1 MNSVILS
8 GRWSKDIDFKALDSG
23 KTVAKSS
30 LAVDDG
36 YGDKKQTYFFDCE
49 MWGKTAE
56 AAANYSGKGKKVLVK
71 GRLKV
76 DSWEKD
82 GQKRYAT
89 RVVVEEVEFLES
101 VKKTEE
107 ERYAAANETFGHGK
121 RNDDPF
127 VDDGK
132 PIDISDDDLPF

>member
-1 MNSVILS
+1 MNNVTLS

-23 KTVAKSS
+23 KCVAKSS
-30 LAVDDG
+30 IAVDDG
-36 YGDKKQTYFFDCE
+36 YGDKKQTYFFECE

-56 AAANYSGKGKKVLVK
+56 AVANYSGKGKRVLVN

-89 RVVVEEVEFLES
+89 KIVVEMAEFLEP
-101 VKKTEE
+101 KE
-107 ERYAAANETFGHGK
+107 GGK
-121 RNDDPF
+121 QASNSTPPPSDDNAP
-127 VDDGK
+127 
-132 PIDISDDDLPF
+132 PTDISDDDLPF

>member
-1 MNSVILS
+1 MNKVILT

-23 KTVAKSS
+23 KAVAKSS
-30 LAVDDG
+30 IAVDDG
-36 YGDKKQTYFFDCE
+36 YGDKKQTHFFEVE

-56 AAANYSGKGKKVLVK
+56 AVANYSSKGKKILIE

-89 RVVVEEVEFLES
+89 RIVAEQVEFLEFNS
-101 VKKTEE
+101 KSDGEE
-107 ERYAAANETFGHGK
+107 TGGK
-121 RNDDPF
+121 GTISPPDYP
-127 VDDGK
+127 
-132 PIDISDDDLPF
+132 PIDDSDLPF

>member
-23 KTVAKSS
+23 KTVAKTS

-49 MWGKTAE
+49 IWGKTAE
-56 AAANYSGKGKKVLVK
+56 AVANYSGKGKKVLVK

-82 GQKRYAT
+82 GHKRYAT
-89 RVVVEEVEFLES
+89 KVVVEEVEFLEP
-101 VKKTEE
+101 KQGDNKPQ
-107 ERYAAANETFGHGK
+107 H
-121 RNDDPF
+121 DPF
-127 VDDGK
+127 IDDGK
-132 PIDISDDDLPF
+132 PIDIDDSDLPF

>member
-23 KTVAKSS
+23 KAVAKTS

-49 MWGKTAE
+49 IWGKTAE
-56 AAANYSGKGKKVLVK
+56 AVANYSGKGKKVLVK

-89 RVVVEEVEFLES
+89 KVVVEEVEFLEPKDKS
-101 VKKTEE
+101 
-107 ERYAAANETFGHGK
+107 
-121 RNDDPF
+121 NDKQDPF
-127 VDDGK
+127 IDDGK
-132 PIDISDDDLPF
+132 PIEISMDDLPF

>member
-56 AAANYSGKGKKVLVK
+56 ATANYSGKGKKVLVN
-71 GRLKV
+71 GRLTV

-89 RVVVEEVEFLES
+89 KVVVEEVEFLEPKQS
-101 VKKTEE
+101 DSKPQQ
-107 ERYAAANETFGHGK
+107 
-121 RNDDPF
+121 DPF
-127 VDDGK
+127 IDDGK
-132 PIDISDDDLPF
+132 TLDISDDDLPF

>member
-1 MNSVILS
+1 MNNVTLS
-8 GRWSKDIDFKALDSG
+8 GRWSKDIDFKALESG
-23 KTVAKSS
+23 KCVAKSS
-30 LAVDDG
+30 IAVDDG

-56 AAANYSGKGKKVLVK
+56 AVANYSGKGKRVLIN

-89 RVVVEEVEFLES
+89 KIVVEMAEFLEPKEGNKQS
-101 VKKTEE
+101 SNGT
-107 ERYAAANETFGHGK
+107 
-121 RNDDPF
+121 P
-127 VDDGK
+127 
-132 PIDISDDDLPF
+132 PPSDDNAPPTDIDDSDLPF